1 MERVL
6 SGIRSTGQL
15 HLGNYFG
22 AVKNFLELQNT
33 HECYFFV
40 ANLHALTTHPDPK
53 QLAKSVKTV
62 LAEYIACGIDPNK
75 ATLFVQSDVPE
86 ISELYTLLNSM
97 AYKGELE
104 KCTSF
109 KEKIKKHHENINAGL
124 LTYPVLMAADI
135 LIHRAHKVPVGKDQ
149 EQHLEM
155 TRNFAVRFNH
165 RYGVDF
171 FPEPQ
176 AFDFS
181 GKLVKVPG
189 LDGSGKM
196 GKSEGA
202 GNAIFLS
209 DDDETIRDKVKV
221 AKTNSGP
228 TEPNSIKSIE
238 IENLFT
244 LMKLA
249 STPDVVKFYD
259 DKYNDCTIRYGDL
272 KKQLGED
279 IIKFVQPIRE
289 KIVDFENN
297 DALLAEIAQHGA
309 EKARKSAKATLDGVR
324 EIMGLTSIWQ

>member
-22 AVKNFLELQNT
+22 AVKNFIELQNT

-75 ATLFVQSDVPE
+75 ATLFIQSDVPE

-196 GKSEGA
+196 GKSEGV

-209 DDDETIRDKVKV
+209 DDDKTIWDKVKK
-221 AKTNSGP
+221 AKTDTGP
-228 TEPNSIKSIE
+228 TEPNSKKSVE

-244 LMKLA
+244 LLKLV
-249 STPDVVKFYD
+249 STKDTI
-259 DKYNDCTIRYGDL
+259 KYFDEKYKDCSIKYGDL
-272 KKQLGED
+272 KKQLNED